1 MAARKQR
8 CKKRGFAWTE
18 EETWALLSVW
28 EEQAIEE
35 QMENPK
41 VNNGSIYKSVSD
53 ELMNKGFEGTHE
65 QCKVRIH
72 TFKRMYRETKTKLK
86 QSGKG
91 RRTCNY
97 FNELDS
103 ILGNRPA
110 SSPVKVIETL
120 SKKRCYENEDESN
133 SSESES
139 IDAGVR
145 PLEKL
150 DESGDDNDDDKSC
163 PATNSKDNKEVKD
176 ATDTDNKVDDPQSK
190 EKEKGCG
197 SAKEA
202 SGKTKEK
209 REATGKNERKKAR
222 KSKLE
227 LALTSVM
234 DGFNSSNEKAE
245 DKFLDLE
252 RRKLDLEKQKMDMEK
267 ARLDSE
273 ERQKREERQHQY
285 NMMQMIMGAFNQ
297 RQSYPPNPP
306 SFATGSQILGG
317 QGTSQISS
325 PNMQGQ
331 QFSGANLYPQYKRQS
346 PGEDNC
352 DDPTY
357 YNL

>member
-1 MAARKQR
+1 MAARKQTY
-8 CKKRGFAWTE
+8 KKRGSAWTD
-18 EETWALLSVW
+18 EETRALLSVW

-53 ELMNKGFEGTHE
+53 ELMNKGFDRTPE

-72 TFKRMYRETKTKLK
+72 TLKRMYRETKTKLK

-110 SSPVKVIETL
+110 SSPVKVIETM
-120 SKKRCYENEDESN
+120 SKKRCYEIEDESN

-150 DESGDDNDDDKSC
+150 DESGDDDDNKSC
-163 PATNSKDNKEVKD
+163 SATTSKDSKEVED
-176 ATDTDNKVDDPQSK
+176 ATDTNYKEDNAQSK
-190 EKEKGCG
+190 EKEKFCG
-197 SAKEA
+197 YAKETT
-202 SGKTKEK
+202 GKTKEK
-209 REATGKNERKKAR
+209 REATAKIEKKKAR

-252 RRKLDLEKQKMDMEK
+252 RRKLDLEKQKMELER
-267 ARLDSE
+267 ARMDSE

-285 NMMQMIMGAFNQ
+285 NMMQMIMGTFNQ
-297 RQSYPPNPP
+297 RQSYPPTSP
-306 SFATGSQILGG
+306 SFAPGSQILGG
-317 QGTSQISS
+317 QGTPQMTSS
-325 PNMQGQ
+325 NMQGQ
-331 QFSGANLYPQYKRQS
+331 HFSGANLYPQYQRNS
-346 PGEDNC
+346 PGVDNC